1 MKKKRNLRNKIE
13 KIKSL
18 LESLKNDDIRFFF
31 SYISIGGTLDD
42 IYSESSMN
50 LDDDLMS
57 KALKL
62 IIDDRLFGEEEDFIE
77 EAETI
82 TKLSMFNVFNND
94 NKPEA

>member
-1 MKKKRNLRNKIE
+1 
-13 KIKSL
+13 
-18 LESLKNDDIRFFF
+18 
-31 SYISIGGTLDD
+31 
-42 IYSESSMN
+42 MN

>member
-1 MKKKRNLRNKIE
+1 MKKKVSLKNKIE
-13 KIKSL
+13 KIKL
-18 LESLKNDDIRFFF
+18 LLDSLKDDDIKFFF

-62 IIDDRLFGEEEDFIE
+62 IIDDRLFGEEEVFIE

-82 TKLSMFNVFNND
+82 TKLSMFNLFNNY

>member
-1 MKKKRNLRNKIE
+1 MKKKVSLKNKIE
-13 KIKSL
+13 KIKL
-18 LESLKNDDIRFFF
+18 LLDSLKDDDIKFFF

-82 TKLSMFNVFNND
+82 TTLSMFNLFNND
-94 NKPEA
+94 NKREA